1 MKTRLLPLFV
11 LLFLLII
18 PGWASAAGSSAAPS
32 VHLMI
37 GGQAVQPDVPPI
49 IEKGRTLVPVRV
61 IAEGLGA
68 KVDWNQATRTAVITR
83 GPQTLQLTVGSKN
96 ALVNGKKVQL
106 DTPPVM
112 RNQRMLL
119 PLRFVGESLGV
130 TVGWDNA
137 SRTVI
142 ANETPEMRYNGN
154 KPTLSLKGFQ
164 YGDKLYISAQA
175 AAEQVGK
182 KGQVWK
188 HPDRGLTIDGEL
200 ALPLEELEAELGG
213 RFTWDQGKNRVEIER
228 LAYFTGVTHDDE
240 VVRIE
245 TSLPVTANAFVLQ
258 GPHRIVL
265 DLPQTELD
273 QDLLDKLKKSSNS
286 DDYEGGE
293 TSVDDEDQ
301 DADADEKKKGSD
313 QDDDDKE
320 NRHTDASRESDEAD
334 DQSAA
339 AEHED
344 EEKSKKDTLVQDVR
358 YSQYSA
364 SPQTVRVVIE
374 LNQKSKYNLEYT
386 EDGIE
391 VKLSPVPKKTG
402 FLIVVDAGHGGKDQ
416 GAKGVNGN
424 IEKDFTLAVA
434 NKLVQLLKQYPE
446 FQVEATRS
454 TDVYLTLD
462 ERVVFANER
471 HADLFLSVHA
481 NSFTKPTTGG
491 TETFYY
497 NANSKN
503 LAEVVHRHLQG
514 ATQFPNRGVKQT
526 GFYVIKHTTMPAVL
540 TETGFLSNPGENA
553 KLTSPAFQQKV
564 AEALAAAIRE
574 YYQSYH

>member
-18 PGWASAAGSSAAPS
+18 PGWASAAGSSADPS

-37 GGQAVQPDVPPI
+37 GGQAVQPDVPPM
-49 IEKGRTLVPVRV
+49 IEKGRALVPVRV

-68 KVDWNQATRTAVITR
+68 KVDWNPDTRTAEITR
-83 GPQTLQLTVGSKN
+83 GQQALQLTVGSKN

-130 TVGWDNA
+130 TVGWDSA

-142 ANETPEMRYNGN
+142 ANETPDIRYNGN
-154 KPTLSLKGFQ
+154 KPAQSLKAFQ
-164 YGDKLYISAQA
+164 SGDKLYISAQA
-175 AAEQVGK
+175 VAEQVGK
-182 KGQVWK
+182 KGQAWK
-188 HPDRGLTIDGEL
+188 HPDRGITIDGEL
-200 ALPLEELEAELGG
+200 TLPLEELEAELGG
-213 RFTWDQGKNRVEIER
+213 RFTWNSEKNRVEIDR
-228 LAYFTGVTHDDE
+228 LAHFTGVDYDDQ
-240 VVRIE
+240 VVRIQ
-245 TSLPVTANAFVLQ
+245 TSLPVTANAFVLT

-265 DLPQTELD
+265 DLPQTEVD
-273 QDLLDKLKKSSNS
+273 QDLLDKLEKGTRS
-286 DDYEGGE
+286 DIYEGGE
-293 TSVDDEDQ
+293 TSVDDEEQ
-301 DADADEKKKGSD
+301 EADVDEKQTDDD
-313 QDDDDKE
+313 QADDDKA
-320 NRHTDASRESDEAD
+320 NRHTDASQDSDDAD

-339 AEHED
+339 AERED
-344 EEKSKKDTLVQDVR
+344 PEKNKQDSLVADVR

-374 LNQKSKYNLEYT
+374 LNNKSKYNLEYT

-416 GAKGVNGN
+416 GAKGVKGN

-434 NKLVQLLKQYPE
+434 NKLVPLLKQYPE

-462 ERVVFANER
+462 ERVAFANER
-471 HADLFLSVHA
+471 NADLFLSIHA
-481 NSFTKPTTGG
+481 NSFTKTTTGG
-491 TETFYY
+491 TETYYY
-497 NANSKN
+497 NANSKS
-503 LAEVVHRHLQG
+503 LAEVVHRHLQA
-514 ATQFPNRGVKQT
+514 ATQFQNRGVKKT

-540 TETGFLSNPGENA
+540 TETGFLSNPAENA
-553 KLTSPAFQQKV
+553 KLTSPEFQQKV